1 MVEHIDEGKGIE
13 MRKIFVEKGKIKGK
27 FAYVDGKDFHHLI
40 HVLRYKVGDKIV
52 VSDMAEEHLGRIEK
66 IEKDR
71 VILFLEEKMEGN
83 AESPLEVF
91 LFQGILKADKMD
103 LIVQK
108 CTEIGVRRIIPF
120 VSEFSV
126 VDIKRANI
134 DKKVERWKKISEEAC
149 KQSGRSAI
157 PEIFSPVSFE
167 EAIEK
172 VRECDLAIIPYEKE
186 EKKRLKEVLRDVEKA
201 KKIGIFIGPEG
212 GFSQREIE
220 KAINN
225 GIVPVTLGPRILR
238 AETAAIAVSAIVMY
252 QLGDMG

>member
-1 MVEHIDEGKGIE
+1 MKKV
-13 MRKIFVEKGKIKGK
+13 FVEKEKIKGN
-27 FAYVDGKDFHHLI
+27 FAYVEGKDFHHLI
-40 HVLRYKVGDKIV
+40 HVLRYRVGDKIV
-52 VSDMAEEHLGRIEK
+52 VSNMKEEYLGRIEK
-66 IEKDR
+66 IEKER
-71 VILFLEEKMEGN
+71 AILFLEEKVETK

-134 DKKVERWKKISEEAC
+134 DKKVERWKKISQEAC
-149 KQSGRSAI
+149 KQSGRNI
-157 PEIFSPVSFE
+157 MPEIFAPISFE

-172 VRECDLAIIPYEKE
+172 AMECELAIIPYEKE
-186 EKKRLKEVLRDVEKA
+186 EKKRLKEVLKDVEDA

-238 AETAAIAVSAIVMY
+238 AETAAIAVSAIIMY

>member
-1 MVEHIDEGKGIE
+1 MKKV
-13 MRKIFVEKGKIKGK
+13 FVEKGKIKGN
-27 FAYVDGKDFHHLI
+27 FAYVEGKDFHHLI
-40 HVLRYKVGDKIV
+40 HVLRYRVGDKIV
-52 VSDMAEEHLGRIEK
+52 VSNMKEEYLGRIEK
-66 IEKDR
+66 IEKER
-71 VILFLEEKMEGN
+71 AILFLEEKVETK

-134 DKKVERWKKISEEAC
+134 DKKVERWKKISQEAC
-149 KQSGRSAI
+149 KQSGRNI
-157 PEIFSPVSFE
+157 MPEIFAPISFE

-172 VRECDLAIIPYEKE
+172 AMECELAIIPYEKE
-186 EKKRLKEVLRDVEKA
+186 EKKRLKEVLKDVEDA

-212 GFSQREIE
+212 GFS
-220 KAINN
+220 
-225 GIVPVTLGPRILR
+225 
-238 AETAAIAVSAIVMY
+238 
-252 QLGDMG
+252 